1 MLTEYALTPH
11 VFDDEHNS
19 NNPQWL
25 EQLRAFGNR
34 LLPVDQEQTFNTV
47 ISNLYSG
54 SWYES
59 NFLQIINSLEERQ
72 KTLHSKL
79 HALDLLKQMRPRI
92 ERHLIVRPAVKEDY
106 PLKEEDWHA
115 EAVLTNART
124 TLPIHRIVGSSKLKV
139 ENNGYRLDQI
149 NNNDRFWDR
158 IADRQWLEAKV
169 ETQVNYIKKMCSFYS
184 FIGIASPHLSCLGS
198 GRDLNFAIALIKSA
212 LDREHG
218 LGAVQRLDLHTQG
231 PYTGES
237 ERNTFAQNVMRRLQ
251 QEFDN
256 KASLINLY
264 LWPSLLERHL
274 MFGKA
279 TGGEKPNT
287 VWAISATHFARP
299 DSDGPNQDPA
309 TFTLLP
315 TSLSSK
321 VASRYYSPN
330 PNRKPYSGSPFTLGI
345 LG

>member
-11 VFDDEHNS
+11 VFDDEHNV
-19 NNPQWL
+19 NDPQWL
-25 EQLRAFGNR
+25 EQLRSFGNR
-34 LLPVDQEQTFNTV
+34 LLPVDQEQIFNTV

-72 KTLHSKL
+72 KTSTDKL
-79 HALDLLKQMRPRI
+79 HTLDLLKQLRPRI
-92 ERHLIVRPAVKEDY
+92 EKHLIVRPAIKEDY
-106 PLKEEDWHA
+106 PSNEEDWCE
-115 EAVLTNART
+115 EAVSTNTRT
-124 TLPIHRIVGSSKLKV
+124 MLPIHRIVGSSKL
-139 ENNGYRLDQI
+139 EIGRGCYRLDQTA
-149 NNNDRFWDR
+149 DYGFWDR
-158 IADRQWLEAKV
+158 IADRQWVEAKV
-169 ETQVNYIKKMCSFYS
+169 ETQVGCIKKMCSFYS

-212 LDREHG
+212 LNREPG
-218 LGAVQRLDLHTQG
+218 LGAVRQIDLHTEG
-231 PYTGES
+231 PYTGEA
-237 ERNTFAQNVMRRLQ
+237 ERNTFAQNIMCRMQ
-251 QEFDN
+251 QEFND
-256 KASLINLY
+256 KTGMIRLY
-264 LWPSLLERHL
+264 LWPSLLERH
-274 MFGKA
+274 MIFGKA
-279 TGGEKPNT
+279 TGGKKPNV

-299 DSDGPNQDPA
+299 DTDGPDQDPA

-330 PNRKPYSGSPFTLGI
+330 PNRKPYSGSPFTAEI